1 MGILIFINNGM
12 LKHIKL
18 FEQFTN
24 ESLGVPENLVNSAKL
39 IYDKIINQISYSGKA
54 KYIMNRNYS
63 LVDQFTVGDHTF
75 NRINFRMSI
84 RIDPRITQVTLAGAN
99 ETSRSVTSPNL
110 KRLRNVSDPTE
121 VEMEFVFANDT
132 VDFDAAEI
140 KNYLIDKRHELIGT
154 ISHELKHAYDRVK
167 KRVTSSVKRAEY
179 TAHSGIGFGEIEPIS
194 DFFNHFYFVHE
205 IENLVRASEVAGE
218 MESIGITQKEF
229 YNFITNNDLF
239 KRLSKL
245 RTYTYENLRKD
256 LVPYLPVIKDILTN
270 RIDPPKPIDGN
281 TDDEIIDEILRIA
294 YVYLAT
300 KRISNVSHLV
310 EPDPM
315 VMAFSYDVL
324 KKFNEFMQKY
334 VNSVKKYESD
344 PTEFYEKEARNFRYI
359 SEKMIKKISKLYAMA
374 KANESDSIFD
384 REAWKKTMIIPL
396 PKLLPTTIAYE
407 TKKEL

>member
-1 MGILIFINNGM
+1 
-12 LKHIKL
+12 
-18 FEQFTN
+18 
-24 ESLGVPENLVNSAKL
+24 
-39 IYDKIINQISYSGKA
+39 
-54 KYIMNRNYS
+54 
-63 LVDQFTVGDHTF
+63 
-75 NRINFRMSI
+75 
-84 RIDPRITQVTLAGAN
+84 
-99 ETSRSVTSPNL
+99 VTSPNL

-179 TAHSGIGFGEIEPIS
+179 SAHSGIGFGEIEPIS

-300 KRISNVSHLV
+300 KRINNVSQIV
-310 EPDPM
+310 EPNPM
-315 VMAFSYDVL
+315 AMAFNYDVR

-359 SEKMIKKISKLYAMA
+359 SEKMIKKISKLYATA